1 MSADRFDVV
10 FSGEL
15 QPGADPAQARANLAR
30 LFKTEPA
37 KVAPLFDGRAATLK
51 KNVDAATGRQY
62 LAALAKAGL
71 VAMLAEVVEV
81 APPPPPAPPEPTA
94 SPRPAAT
101 GAPGPRPAPVTV
113 PDAIA
118 ARGAPPRAPDYSVAE
133 PGEVLVEAET
143 IAPPRI
149 DTAHLSVAVAGELL
163 VEPATVEAPR
173 FDLSGL
179 TLDPPGTQLS
189 DARPV
194 PPKQFDLSRLALE

>member
-10 FSGEL
+10 FGGEL
-15 QPGADPAQARANLAR
+15 QPGADPAQVRANLAQ
-30 LFKTEPA
+30 LFRTEPA
-37 KVAPLFDGRAATLK
+37 KVARLFDGRAVTLK
-51 KNVDAATGRQY
+51 KNVDATTGRQY

-81 APPPPPAPPEPTA
+81 APPPSAPTA
-94 SPRPAAT
+94 PTESPRPVAAGT
-101 GAPGPRPAPVTV
+101 PGPRPAPVTV

-133 PGEVLVEAET
+133 PGAVLVEAET

-173 FDLSGL
+173 YDLSGL
-179 TLDPPGTQLS
+179 SLDPPGTQLS

-194 PPKQFDLSRLALE
+194 PPKQFDLSRLALQ

>member
-10 FSGEL
+10 FGGEL
-15 QPGADPAQARANLAR
+15 QPGADPAQVRANLAQ
-30 LFKTEPA
+30 LFRTEPA
-37 KVAPLFDGRAATLK
+37 KVARLFDGRAVTLK
-51 KNVDAATGRQY
+51 KNVDATTGRQY

-71 VAMLAEVVEV
+71 VA
-81 APPPPPAPPEPTA
+81 PTE
-94 SPRPAAT
+94 SPRPVAAGT
-101 GAPGPRPAPVTV
+101 PGPRPAPVTV

-133 PGEVLVEAET
+133 PGAVLVEAET

-173 FDLSGL
+173 YDLSGL
-179 TLDPPGTQLS
+179 SLDPPGTQLS